1 MLPTPEM
8 AAWALPTI
16 TTDVL
21 AQTLADT
28 ITVVVLTE
36 PIQVAEP
43 LPHQVAEP
51 LPHQAVEQLLLRVEI
66 TGAGQIHGITIQQDF
81 LHPQP
86 RAE

>member
-43 LPHQVAEP
+43 LPHQ
-51 LPHQAVEQLLLRVEI
+51 AVEQLLLRVEI
-66 TGAGQIHGITIQQDF
+66 PGAGQIHGITIQQDF